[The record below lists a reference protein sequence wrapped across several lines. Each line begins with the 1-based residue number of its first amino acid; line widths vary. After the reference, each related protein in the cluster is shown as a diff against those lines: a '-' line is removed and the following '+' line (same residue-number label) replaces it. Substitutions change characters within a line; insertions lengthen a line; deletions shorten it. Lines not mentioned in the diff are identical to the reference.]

1 LPNNSAAIVL
11 QGVSKRFTLR
21 RNQAGSVKE
30 RALALVHRSRREV
43 HEDFWALRNVSFT
56 VRAGEAVACVGRN
69 GSGKSTLLKLVAG
82 ILAPTWGSVQLRRAA
97 RVGTLIELGIGF
109 HPELSGIENV
119 YLNAAVHGLTRQE
132 IDGIYPEVVE
142 YSGLSHFMDQPVKTF
157 SSGMHMR
164 LGFAVAM
171 ALKPDVLLLDEVFAV
186 GDADF
191 QQRCLQTMRDFRA
204 RGGTLLFVSHSP
216 EAVRQICDRAIVF
229 ESGAIAFDGSVDD
242 GLRRYASLAA
252 EHSDALPGSEMR
264 TAPEPWH
271 HAAMGGR
278 WEALGDWA
286 LSMLEREGLTPSSF
300 VLDMGCGSLPVAR
313 RLLPRMEQGRY
324 WGFDPSRELFN
335 AGVLH
340 ELAPR
345 QVDATRGHFV
355 INDRFDL
362 AECPH
367 TFDFAICHSLL
378 TRLLGDQI
386 GACLVAATGH
396 LKSGGRLLVAVG
408 PPALYGSQSP
418 LEMLVRR
425 HADTIGVRVEPR
437 PEAGH
442 PRGETVLALVKP

>member
-1 LPNNSAAIVL
+1 MPNDTPAIVL
-11 QGVSKRFTLR
+11 QGVSKRFVLR

-30 RALALVHRSRREV
+30 RALAMVHRERRETQ
-43 HEDFWALRNVSFT
+43 EDFWALRNVSFT

-109 HPELSGIENV
+109 HPELTGVENV
-119 YLNAAVHGLTRQE
+119 HLNAAVHGLTQAD
-132 IDGIYPEVVE
+132 IDAIYPEVVE

-216 EAVRQICDRAIVF
+216 DAVRQICDRAIVF
-229 ESGAIAFDGSVDD
+229 DSGAVVCDGTVDE
-242 GLRRYASLAA
+242 GLRQYAALAA
-252 EHSDALPGSEMR
+252 QHQDALPGSEMR
-264 TAPEPWH
+264 AAPEPWH

-286 LSMLEREGLTPSSF
+286 LATLEREGLTPDAF
-300 VLDMGCGSLPVAR
+300 VLDVGCGSLPAAR
-313 RLLPRMEQGRY
+313 RLLPRMQPGKY

-362 AECPH
+362 SECPH
-367 TFDFAICHSLL
+367 TFSYAICHSLL
-378 TRLLGDQI
+378 TRLLADQI
-386 GACLVAATGH
+386 GACLVAVIGH
-396 LKSGGRLLVAVG
+396 LSPGGRLIVAVG
-408 PPALYGSQSP
+408 PPAGDGRPSP

-425 HADTIGVRVEPR
+425 HAATIGVRVESR
-437 PEAGH
+437 PDAGH
-442 PRGETVLALVKP
+442 PRGETVLALVKA